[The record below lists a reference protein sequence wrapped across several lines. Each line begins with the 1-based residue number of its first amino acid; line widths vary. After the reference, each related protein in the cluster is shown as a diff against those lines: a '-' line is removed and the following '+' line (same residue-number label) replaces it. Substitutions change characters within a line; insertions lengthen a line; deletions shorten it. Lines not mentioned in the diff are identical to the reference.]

1 LFSISLVSLTLGF
14 GIQFFVKGISVV
26 SPNPGLLSALLRTG
40 KLSGLLRWKVTL
52 SEDQIVSETKSAGW
66 QGVWLDTTGA
76 RTQEQFIDLVVN
88 ALSLNKYAKG
98 SLVEFEV
105 AFRDYLAE
113 TPSTAVFWVGWQDLI
128 KHNKSD
134 AQVLARIIEDVIEAT
149 SSLVLVVGT
158 AGSFPEIGELSL
170 A

>member
-1 LFSISLVSLTLGF
+1 M
-14 GIQFFVKGISVV
+14 V

-52 SEDQIVSETKSAGW
+52 GEDQIGSETKSAGW
-66 QGVWLDTTGA
+66 QGIWLDTTGA
-76 RTQEQFIDLVVN
+76 RTQEQFIQLVVD
-88 ALSLNKYAKG
+88 ALDLGKFASDSLA
-98 SLVEFEV
+98 EFEV
-105 AFRDYLAE
+105 ALRDYLAE
-113 TPSTAVFWVGWQDLI
+113 SPNTAIFWVGWQDLI

-134 AQVLARIIEDVIEAT
+134 AQVLARVIEDVIEIT